1 MEIIKT
7 IIRCIGLVI
16 LWPFKI
22 LNKFCIFSE
31 ESDIP
36 KTIMAIISVVISSL
50 YIVIKLW
57 PFDSVSIV
65 MGIILVVILNTII
78 LTVFIFVFSMLIEAL
93 KFFTDIPTDLFD
105 EIQSNLNKSK
115 KGVKKSRSYSN
126 KKYKS
131 EENSRKKSYSI
142 KKEKDATV
150 DLAYFIEKERNVKTK
165 YVKIIN

>member
-50 YIVIKLW
+50 YIVLKLW

-105 EIQSNLNKSK
+105 EIQSNLNKREK
-115 KGVKKSRSYSN
+115 VVKKSKSSN
-126 KKYKS
+126 TKYKN
-131 EENSRKKSYSI
+131 EERSRRKSYSI

>member
-50 YIVIKLW
+50 YIVLKLW

-105 EIQSNLNKSK
+105 EIQSNLNKREK
-115 KGVKKSRSYSN
+115 VVKKSKSSN
-126 KKYKS
+126 TKYKN
-131 EENSRKKSYSI
+131 EERSRRKVI
-142 KKEKDATV
+142 V
-150 DLAYFIEKERNVKTK
+150 
-165 YVKIIN
+165 